1 MNEELYNILSN
12 NDTDIDSGK
21 LMDYLHGKLTGE
33 EKHKVEKA
41 IAESEFLNDA
51 IEGLEK
57 VKGSGKLQGYVE
69 QLNKGLQNQLERK
82 KLRREKRKLKE
93 NPWIY
98 LAIIVILL
106 FSILAYVVIRQYL
119 R

>member
-1 MNEELYNILSN
+1 MNEEFLNILTN

-21 LMDYLHGKLTGE
+21 LLDYLHGKLSGE
-33 EKHKVEKA
+33 EKHRVEKA
-41 IAESEFLNDA
+41 IADSEFLNDA

-57 VKGSGKLQGYVE
+57 VRESGKLQGYVE
-69 QLNKGLQNQLERK
+69 QLNKGLQNHLEKK

-98 LAIIVILL
+98 IAIIFILL
-106 FSILAYVVIRQYL
+106 FTILAYVAIRQYL
-119 R
+119 H